1 MPVLFT
7 AHGSLTQSHAIE
19 RYVGRLTGL
28 YPEDIWEAAKCDEVV
43 DMAEDLNK
51 RISMCLHKVPE
62 FKAHSR
68 SALATEYGPFW
79 LGKMEQ
85 MLSSPSKWA
94 GDRLWRVQALHG
106 LLDLLLL
113 LDSGLRPGL
122 EVGLDAASR
131 EGSANASPI
140 KLRSSG
146 STISSSR
153 TPPMLNKAGCF
164 RP

>member
-7 AHGSLTQSHAIE
+7 PQGPLTQSHAIE

-43 DMAEDLNK
+43 DMVDDLYK
-51 RISMCLHKVPE
+51 RIAMCLHKVPE

-85 MLSSPSKWA
+85 MLSSSPGPFFL
-94 GDRLWRVQALHG
+94 GDTLTMADLVVSTRVEYLHLGILDDVPATIVDAFPALVAHYTKVFAVPEIAAFRAKNVHAVP
-106 LLDLLLL
+106 LA
-113 LDSGLRPGL
+113 
-122 EVGLDAASR
+122 DAQ
-131 EGSANASPI
+131 
-140 KLRSSG
+140 L
-146 STISSSR
+146 
-153 TPPMLNKAGCF
+153 
-164 RP
+164 